1 MTYASETER
10 DALIAGFRALADFL
24 ENHPDVPAPVYASVL
39 VFPPN
44 ATDVGRH
51 AEIDVIASRI
61 GAGIETS
68 EYGHHYITSRNFGP
82 VEYRAVFIP
91 DENRERW

>member
-1 MTYASETER
+1 MTYVSPIER
-10 DALIAGFRALADFL
+10 QALIRGILALADFL
-24 ENHPDVPAPVYASVL
+24 ESNPGVPAPVYASII

-44 ATDVGRH
+44 ATDAGGH

-61 GAGIETS
+61 GSGTETS
-68 EYGHHYITSRNFGP
+68 EYGRHYTASRNFGP

-91 DENRERW
+91 DENRGEW